1 MSPFKTLLVVYD
13 PTREE
18 QPALERAANIAE
30 TIQASAHLFA
40 CIHYDTAKSADQS
53 GEIQH
58 LITEQQAV
66 LDDAAASLK
75 ERGIDVIT
83 EVEWDKDWYHAVVR
97 AALRHDADMV
107 LKSSFRH
114 FAGKRT
120 LKKTSDWIV
129 MRECHCPVL
138 LVKIRE
144 PRERRK
150 VLAAIDISATQ
161 ESYERLNEKILQ
173 ISNRI
178 LDCSGAEVHFV
189 NAFQNFKAVP
199 DKQQLIQDWGIDAD
213 KVHIKLGK
221 PEKIILER
229 ARELDVNLV
238 VVGNSGRTGLLAAIV
253 GNTAEKVLD
262 KLECDVLSIP

>member
-1 MSPFKTLLVVYD
+1 MNPFKTLLVVYD

-144 PRERRK
+144 PRERLPRERGQGGEQPDPEL
-150 VLAAIDISATQ
+150 VHRAHQREVCVVRRIGAHPEHRQVAARQRRAAA
-161 ESYERLNEKILQ
+161 R
-173 ISNRI
+173 
-178 LDCSGAEVHFV
+178 
-189 NAFQNFKAVP
+189 
-199 DKQQLIQDWGIDAD
+199 
-213 KVHIKLGK
+213 
-221 PEKIILER
+221 LER
-229 ARELDVNLV
+229 RQPTRTKLRERAADEHQRVQPAARQLHRRADVH
-238 VVGNSGRTGLLAAIV
+238 A
-253 GNTAEKVLD
+253 
-262 KLECDVLSIP
+262 